1 MMQLADDLS
10 MALRSL
16 ERLDMANEIDTQS
29 NEVTKVCYSIL
40 KNRLRRRLRIVSWL
54 DVNGV
59 TMSLAIFV
67 CGKEHSE
74 FVHIDDPVESII
86 MTRQISKKCH
96 GGSYALSL
104 FSPIPVYISLLPWF
118 HFNILHTFNEK
129 KIKPCMC
136 IVSVHAYTS
145 MYVKARVLMKV
156 IYSTWSAWWLI
167 WGSARDACMHS
178 IFEVTDLIDKLPTS
192 RCDDSKF
199 TDQYRSK
206 GPHCDF
212 LFASPCSTSMNV
224 T

>member
-1 MMQLADDLS
+1 MVQLADDLS
-10 MALRSL
+10 MALMSL

-74 FVHIDDPVESII
+74 FVHIDDPVEGII

-104 FSPIPVYISLLPWF
+104 FPLFPYISHYCPDF
-118 HFNILHTFNEK
+118 TSTFYIL
-129 KIKPCMC
+129 
-136 IVSVHAYTS
+136 
-145 MYVKARVLMKV
+145 LMK
-156 IYSTWSAWWLI
+156 
-167 WGSARDACMHS
+167 
-178 IFEVTDLIDKLPTS
+178 K
-192 RCDDSKF
+192 K
-199 TDQYRSK
+199 
-206 GPHCDF
+206 
-212 LFASPCSTSMNV
+212 
-224 T
+224 